1 MDKYENTKLIS
12 YYSTNEPVL
21 SFCIPTKNRNE
32 EFKNLLFTVQ
42 NQLSL
47 EVEIVVR
54 DDSEDNKSLDIFT
67 SYVEENK
74 NKFQFQYYQGSPQG
88 LDRANL
94 FLLEKARGL
103 YVWWFGDDD
112 IVINNGINAVI
123 KLVKDKPDISFVW
136 VNFAQKTIDKLACD
150 TESRYFKNLEDLI
163 LTLGHKIGLL
173 STYILKRQDGL
184 KFIHYGYKYVKGF
197 AFVPTAIVVA
207 AIANNYKSYLL
218 KGPYFI
224 NIPSSIEDLKN
235 MMAIKNGEYK
245 NNAFITYGVYFK
257 EVIDSQ
263 KHAMSKKGYLKI
275 QKIIFNP
282 VWKGIYVAWLGGW
295 DNPKG
300 KRIKMLKLYWFLPE
314 CWLALCLYSIP
325 KVLNQYIYKVYK
337 FLYKRN

>member
-1 MDKYENTKLIS
+1 
-12 YYSTNEPVL
+12 
-21 SFCIPTKNRNE
+21 
-32 EFKNLLFTVQ
+32 
-42 NQLSL
+42 
-47 EVEIVVR
+47 
-54 DDSEDNKSLDIFT
+54 
-67 SYVEENK
+67 
-74 NKFQFQYYQGSPQG
+74 
-88 LDRANL
+88 
-94 FLLEKARGL
+94 
-103 YVWWFGDDD
+103 
-112 IVINNGINAVI
+112 
-123 KLVKDKPDISFVW
+123 
-136 VNFAQKTIDKLACD
+136 
-150 TESRYFKNLEDLI
+150 
-163 LTLGHKIGLL
+163 
-173 STYILKRQDGL
+173 
-184 KFIHYGYKYVKGF
+184 
-197 AFVPTAIVVA
+197 
-207 AIANNYKSYLL
+207 
-218 KGPYFI
+218 
-224 NIPSSIEDLKN
+224 